1 MARYKEGD
9 LLWLKIGDNSP
20 VPVKVVEIS
29 DTPHGLVYR
38 FVSAKDGAG
47 KDKYFDNE
55 EGLSK
60 IVLNAG
66 DAVK

>member
-1 MARYKEGD
+1 MAKYKEGD

-20 VPVKVVEIS
+20 MPVKVVEIRE
-29 DTPHGLVYR
+29 TTLGFVYG
-38 FVSAKDGAG
+38 FMSAKDGTG
-47 KDKYFDNE
+47 KAKYFDDE
-55 EGLSK
+55 EGLSR